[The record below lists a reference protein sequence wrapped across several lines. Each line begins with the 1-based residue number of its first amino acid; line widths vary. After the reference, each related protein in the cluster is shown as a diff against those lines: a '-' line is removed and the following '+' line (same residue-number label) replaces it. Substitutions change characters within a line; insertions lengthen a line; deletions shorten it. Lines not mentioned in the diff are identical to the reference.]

1 MKPLSSL
8 KLMPSSV
15 LVLLQSG
22 LASKS
27 RPTESNVFVSR
38 TDKEQNTRTIGS
50 ESPGT
55 DMGSV

>member
-15 LVLLQSG
+15 LVLFQQG
-22 LASKS
+22 LASES

-38 TDKEQNTRTIGS
+38 THKEGGKYAYHW
-50 ESPGT
+50 ELVAGH
-55 DMGSV
+55 